1 MSQAAAY
8 YSAAARYN
16 GGQFPRGG
24 DYDYEEPWW
33 E

>member
-1 MSQAAAY
+1 MSQRAAY

-16 GGQFPRGG
+16 GGRVIEDGF
-24 DYDYEEPWW
+24 EEAWW